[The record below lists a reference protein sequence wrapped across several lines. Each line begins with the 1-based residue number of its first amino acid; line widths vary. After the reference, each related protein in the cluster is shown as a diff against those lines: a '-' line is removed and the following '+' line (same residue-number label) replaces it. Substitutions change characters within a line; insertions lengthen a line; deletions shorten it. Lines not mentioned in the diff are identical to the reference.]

1 MLFLAASFLI
11 LQNAGAYQQS
21 TLKPSSFE
29 KPYES
34 ASYAKGNEF
43 GMMISGVSRMIAQY
57 QVEPTYAARGEFVAE
72 FDDGSNPAASQWDL
86 DWVSFGDFLDT
97 SAYAIAEGLTRTSFY
112 PPLFVPSE
120 NYGIRLLEKIDA
132 AGNTTGEV
140 GAMIAWLDMTTLTT
154 TQLDRDSLRQGL
166 SDIFQGSANI
176 GINSGG
182 RFTTR
187 GYQAAELVMNGAS
200 FGLLPGFVPNGS
212 VVYIRCYGELDASA
226 ADVCDG

>member
-97 SAYAIAEGLTRTSFY
+97 SAYAIAEGLKI
-112 PPLFVPSE
+112 P
-120 NYGIRLLEKIDA
+120 RLLEASPDFHA
-132 AGNTTGEV
+132 LHHNGPNAYEFY
-140 GAMIAWLDMTTLTT
+140 
-154 TQLDRDSLRQGL
+154 
-166 SDIFQGSANI
+166 FQSHFEKLFN
-176 GINSGG
+176 
-182 RFTTR
+182 
-187 GYQAAELVMNGAS
+187 ELYNK
-200 FGLLPGFVPNGS
+200 
-212 VVYIRCYGELDASA
+212 
-226 ADVCDG
+226 